1 MCLNRRTVLYFGL
14 PWGVQAGCLA
24 PGLENPILEA
34 GPNYYIFLYAPY
46 TARTHFGSGGYGTT
60 LGGSGRLPARAWAW
74 ARAWA
79 PGPGGWLG
87 YASCLWAW
95 LWVWAW
101 PLGPVLTLLA
111 VVFSAYCVLGLDL
124 LEQLGW
130 SPLESSQR
138 VSFGSGKSR

>member
-1 MCLNRRTVLYFGL
+1 MSPNRKTLVYFGL
-14 PWGVQAGCLA
+14 PLGCQAGRLA

-46 TARTHFGSGGYGTT
+46 TARAHFGSGGYGTT

-87 YASCLWAW
+87 YASCLWTW
-95 LWVWAW
+95 LWVWAVIHKDGGECFTAW
-101 PLGPVLTLLA
+101 
-111 VVFSAYCVLGLDL
+111 
-124 LEQLGW
+124 
-130 SPLESSQR
+130 
-138 VSFGSGKSR
+138 

>member
-101 PLGPVLTLLA
+101 PWPCAYSACCGLLCLLRPWSGPVGAAWVVLT
-111 VVFSAYCVLGLDL
+111 
-124 LEQLGW
+124 
-130 SPLESSQR
+130 
-138 VSFGSGKSR
+138 